1 MNIKISRVIN
11 GISYSFDVANEKGVD
26 ALSDAALFS
35 SMPDKCGL
43 CKSENIHLSS
53 NKAKGFTFVKMICK
67 DCNARSQL
75 GSYKDG
81 GFFWKEWEKYEPVK
95 EKVIEQ

>member
-1 MNIKISRVIN
+1 MQIKISRVIN
-11 GISYSFDVANEKGVD
+11 GISYMFDVSNEKALD
-26 ALSDAALFS
+26 ALVDGALFT
-35 SMPDKCGL
+35 SMSDKCGL

-53 NKAKGFTFVKMICK
+53 NKAKGFTFVKMLCS

-75 GSYKDG
+75 GTYKEG
-81 GFFWKEWEKYEPVK
+81 GYFWKEWEKYEPVK